1 MVKGRRDVQLS
12 KEKAGRVAAKKIKDK
27 WKSKVWYTLV
37 TNESFGMKEIGS
49 SPAVSPDDMIGRV
62 SEVALSDITGD
73 YKLSHVKLY
82 FRVTKVEGD
91 KAYTEF
97 EGHEINQDYIRRLIR
112 RRKTRIDVVV
122 DSNTSDGV
130 RLRVKPLI
138 VLDRKV
144 INSIETGI
152 RNKVSEFLKE
162 KISSLPLNQFVVYL
176 FSPQIT
182 QDLVDNIKSIYP
194 TRKIE
199 IRKSEV
205 IENTEEGGIPKSKPE
220 ESEAGVA

>member
-1 MVKGRRDVQLS
+1 M
-12 KEKAGRVAAKKIKDK
+12 AG
-27 WKSKVWYTLV
+27 
-37 TNESFGMKEIGS
+37 
-49 SPAVSPDDMIGRV
+49 
-62 SEVALSDITGD
+62 
-73 YKLSHVKLY
+73 
-82 FRVTKVEGD
+82 
-91 KAYTEF
+91 
-97 EGHEINQDYIRRLIR
+97 
-112 RRKTRIDVVV
+112 
-122 DSNTSDGV
+122 SNTSDGV

-182 QDLVDNIKSIYP
+182 QDLVDSIKTIYP

-205 IENTEEGGIPKSKPE
+205 IENREEGGIPKSKPE
-220 ESEAGVA
+220 ETEAGVA

>member
-1 MVKGRRDVQLS
+1 MS
-12 KEKAGRVAAKKIKDK
+12 KEKAGRVAAKKVKDK
-27 WKSKVWYTLV
+27 WKSKVWYNIV

-49 SPAVSPDDMIGRV
+49 SPAASPQDMIGRV
-62 SEVALSDITGD
+62 SEAALSDITGD
-73 YKLSHVKLY
+73 YKMSHIKLF
-82 FRVTKVEGD
+82 FRVVRVEGN

-112 RRKTRIDVVV
+112 RRKTRIDIVV
-122 DSNTSDGV
+122 DGVTSDG
-130 RLRVKPLI
+130 RKMRVKPLV

-144 INSIETGI
+144 INNVETGI
-152 RNKVSEFLKE
+152 RNKISEFLRGKMSE
-162 KISSLPLNQFVVYL
+162 LPFSQFVVYM

-182 QDLVDNIKSIYP
+182 QDIVDQIKTIYP

-199 IRKSEV
+199 IRKSETLEGRV
-205 IENTEEGGIPKSKPE
+205 EERVPKAE